1 MLLAMLLANM
11 ARRKELM
18 NGRFVTVL
26 VLIAAL
32 SMTLASVAFAQG
44 GKGGQDT
51 EKFKA
56 KLTELNDSDAKGIAR
71 LSLEEGELTTKIN
84 SRGFSANLPHAQHIH
99 GEEEA
104 LNECPPAT
112 ADDDGDGLVSTL
124 EGLPF
129 YGPIRVSFTTEGDT
143 SPASGLALDRFP
155 VANPGG
161 SFRYKENFEIPAE
174 VAANLGEFHIVDHG
188 GDLNGNGAYD
198 GPITAPGLPL
208 EAELPATCGVI
219 DPMAPGLHR

>member
-1 MLLAMLLANM
+1 
-11 ARRKELM
+11 M

-32 SMTLASVAFAQG
+32 SMTLASVAFAQAE
-44 GKGGQDT
+44 GGQDT
-51 EKFKA
+51 EKFKS

-71 LSLEEGELTTKIN
+71 LSLEGDELTTKIN
-84 SRGFSANLPHAQHIH
+84 PRRFSANLPHAQHIH
-99 GEEEA
+99 GEEQA
-104 LNECPPAT
+104 KSECPPAS
-112 ADDDGDGLVSTL
+112 ADGDGDGLVSTV

-129 YGPIRVSFTTEGDT
+129 YGPILVSFTTEGDT

-161 SFRYKENFEIPAE
+161 SFSYKRTFEIPSE
-174 VAANLGEFHIVDHG
+174 VAANLGEFHIVQHG
-188 GDLNGNGAYD
+188 VDLNGNGVYD
-198 GPITAPGLPL
+198 GPISALGVPL

-219 DPMAPGLHR
+219 DPIAPGQHR